1 MVILALKRKFLYLCA
16 KNRLIMIKL
25 RIKECCKEHGV
36 KLETLANRL
45 GLAQPTTL
53 SQQIKRN
60 KFGIDR
66 LEDIASI
73 IGCDEVE
80 LFDGYQKEDKKSD
93 FASYIRYKG
102 IHYTADTIDE
112 FLDQV
117 EEIKLIAK

>member
-1 MVILALKRKFLYLCA
+1 
-16 KNRLIMIKL
+16 MIKL

-36 KLETLANRL
+36 KLADLATAL
-45 GLAQPTTL
+45 GIRQATTL

-66 LEDIASI
+66 LEEIAKI

-80 LFDGYQKEDKKSD
+80 LFDDYQKDSSVSD
-93 FASYIRYKG
+93 FASYIRYNG

-112 FLDQV
+112 FFKQV
-117 EEIKLIAK
+117 DELKIIAR